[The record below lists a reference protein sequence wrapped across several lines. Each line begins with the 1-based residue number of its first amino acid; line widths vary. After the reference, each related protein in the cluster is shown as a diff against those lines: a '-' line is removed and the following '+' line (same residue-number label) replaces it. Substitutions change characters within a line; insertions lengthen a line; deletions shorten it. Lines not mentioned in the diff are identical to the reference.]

1 MRTNFPD
8 FCSLPLSEGEINLL
22 SKAKPDLS
30 QYPRTIRGTKTSLLL
45 ALAMSEEDDINY
57 QEFATEDED
66 VKSLRALRLS
76 KKEIAT
82 LFDLADSMI
91 GQTIRKSRVLIGN
104 PQEKRALQ
112 NVGPAL
118 TKILASYTRMRDI
131 SKHDRDTCDQELADL
146 MALFNS
152 ACKHKDLETLSWIYF
167 RSLKEYTEPDPEPAL
182 VEAEKPAPIT
192 PIFENIFALQPRKTA
207 VPVKPINED
216 ESEEITQQE
225 RDSMRNML
233 DLSKPL
239 IPKNVLDDLGQ
250 IPSYEVLSDD
260 RQSQINNMANCEV
273 VIGFIRELQDSIAN
287 HLDRRTALPSAAA
300 PEQRG
305 FTPRLVR

>member
-1 MRTNFPD
+1 MRPYFPD

-22 SKAKPDLS
+22 SKANPDFS
-30 QYPRTIRGTKTSLLL
+30 QYPRTIRGTKTALLL

-76 KKEIAT
+76 KKEIAA

-91 GQTIRKSRVLIGN
+91 GQTIRKSRLLIGN

-112 NVGPAL
+112 NAGPAL

-131 SKHDRDTCDQELADL
+131 SKHDRDTCDEEINDL
-146 MALFNS
+146 MTLFHS
-152 ACKHKDLETLSWIYF
+152 ACRHKDLETLSWIYF
-167 RSLKEYTEPDPEPAL
+167 RSLKEYTEPDPEPAGEP
-182 VEAEKPAPIT
+182 VSVTAIAG
-192 PIFENIFALQPRKTA
+192 NVFALQPRRIAAAT
-207 VPVKPINED
+207 KPADD

-225 RDSMRNML
+225 RDSMKNML

-260 RQSQINNMANCEV
+260 RQSQINNMVNCEV

-287 HLDRRTALPSAAA
+287 HLGRRTAPVNAAA
-300 PEQRG
+300 PEQKG
-305 FTPRLVR
+305 FTPRIVR